1 MHTKC
6 FRLQEN
12 FKGIVITR
20 SYTFFVK
27 HCNFQE
33 IRKCVPFVFCLL
45 KEFCGTGIE
54 TQNATSFPL

>member
-1 MHTKC
+1 MKG
-6 FRLQEN
+6 FKLQEN

-33 IRKCVPFVFCLL
+33 MRKMSTLRVLAC
-45 KEFCGTGIE
+45 
-54 TQNATSFPL
+54 